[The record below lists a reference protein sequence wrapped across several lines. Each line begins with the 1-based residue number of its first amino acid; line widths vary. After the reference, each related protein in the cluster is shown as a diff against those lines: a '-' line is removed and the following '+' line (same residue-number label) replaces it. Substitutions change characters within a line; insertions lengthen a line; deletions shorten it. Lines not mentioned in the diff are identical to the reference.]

1 MVKNPLKNFYIRI
14 VNREPPES
22 NQLLLVTLHT
32 PPKISSKF
40 VDNFFVILL
49 GKKQVRNI
57 LGGLKT
63 RQLFVAAF
71 RKHL

>member
-49 GKKQVRNI
+49 GKK
-57 LGGLKT
+57 T
-63 RQLFVAAF
+63 ST
-71 RKHL
+71 